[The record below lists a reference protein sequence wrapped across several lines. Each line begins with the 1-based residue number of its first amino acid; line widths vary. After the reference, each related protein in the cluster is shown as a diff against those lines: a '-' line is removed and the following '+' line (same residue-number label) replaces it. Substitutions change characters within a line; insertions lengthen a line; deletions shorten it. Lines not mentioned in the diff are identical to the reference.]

1 MLGAAEVGGAPQPN
15 EDGGANEGVGKD
27 GWNGVDV
34 GNEEKSADIG
44 AAYDV
49 GAPSAQAPHED
60 AGVGAE
66 KVGVAKL
73 GVEYASGAGLWL
85 Y

>member
-49 GAPSAQAPHED
+49 PPRPFTTNKQKE
-60 AGVGAE
+60 
-66 KVGVAKL
+66 L
-73 GVEYASGAGLWL
+73 GYRQRVK
-85 Y
+85 